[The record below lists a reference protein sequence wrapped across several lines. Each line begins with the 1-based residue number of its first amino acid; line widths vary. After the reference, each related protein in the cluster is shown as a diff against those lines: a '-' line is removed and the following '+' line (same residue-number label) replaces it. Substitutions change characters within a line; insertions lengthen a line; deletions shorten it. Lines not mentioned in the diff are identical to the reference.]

1 MRQEDKIEN
10 DELKFK
16 NSNNEENIYENNKNE
31 ILAQNKLF
39 SISNSNNY
47 SLKETGQLNNNIN
60 KTKRHI
66 SFNLNNNI

>member
-1 MRQEDKIEN
+1 MSLI
-10 DELKFK
+10 L
-16 NSNNEENIYENNKNE
+16 
-31 ILAQNKLF
+31 LAQNKLF

-66 SFNLNNNI
+66 SFNLNNNIYIKYGKEDTILDFQVTD